1 MTASEATAQRSNVT
15 CPFCG
20 LACDDLTLRIE
31 GGAPQV
37 VANGCRISVA
47 AFSASKVDDPGQWA
61 PEVAGVAA
69 DLQSAIA
76 AGARLVRQAKQPV
89 FGGLATD
96 VQGMRALMQLA
107 DSCGA
112 VVDHMNSTAKLRNI
126 LAFQDGGWITT
137 TLTEVKNHAD
147 LIVCVGA
154 DVVTK
159 FPRFFERFVWN
170 RETLFGSNPR
180 ARQVIYLGEAENS
193 DAGISPDGHP
203 PTLIPCANEDLP
215 QVIAMLRAVCS
226 QRSLQASAAGGVA
239 IELLRDLAVRIKR
252 ARYAVFVWVAA
263 DLDFPHAELTVQ
275 CLIELIKD
283 LNRDQRC
290 AGLPLGGSDGDF
302 TVNQVHTWQTGFAF
316 RTSLASGAPDY
327 DPYHYSAPRM
337 LRDQEADALLWISSF
352 DARRIPPEHSGA
364 TIVLGRPGMKF
375 VKPPDVYIPV
385 GTPGIDHPGHFF
397 RADKVVALP
406 LRQLRET
413 LLPSVAEVLR
423 QLEGALRQ

>member
-1 MTASEATAQRSNVT
+1 MTASDATVQRCNVT

-20 LACDDLTLRIE
+20 LACDDLTVRIE
-31 GGAPQV
+31 DGAPQV

-47 AFSASKVDDPGQWA
+47 AFSASKVDDPGDLL
-61 PEVAGVAA
+61 PKVAGIPA
-69 DLQSAIA
+69 DLQRAIA
-76 AGARLVRQAKQPV
+76 AAAEVLRRAKQPV
-89 FGGLATD
+89 FGGLGTD

-107 DSCGA
+107 DACGA

-126 LAFQDGGWITT
+126 LAFQDGGWVTT

-147 LIVCVGA
+147 LIVCVGT

-170 RETLFGSNPR
+170 RETLFGSDPW
-180 ARQVIYLGEAENS
+180 AREVIYLGQAEKL
-193 DAGISPDGHP
+193 DAGNSPDGRQ
-203 PTLIPCANEDLP
+203 PTRIPCANEDLP
-215 QVIAMLRAVCS
+215 QVLAMLRAVS
-226 QRSLQASAAGGVA
+226 SEQSLQASTAGGVA
-239 IELLRDLAVRIKR
+239 IELLRDLAGRIKR
-252 ARYAVFVWVAA
+252 AKYPVFVWVAP
-263 DLDFPHAELTVQ
+263 DLSFPHAELAVQ
-275 CLIELIKD
+275 CLVELIKD
-283 LNRDQRC
+283 LSRDQRC
-290 AGLPLGGSDGDF
+290 AGLPLGGTDGDF

-327 DPYHYSAPRM
+327 DPYHYSAARM
-337 LRDQEADALLWISSF
+337 LREQEADMLLWISSF
-352 DARRIPPEHSGA
+352 DERRAPPECSVA

-385 GTPGIDHPGHFF
+385 GTPGIDHSGHFF

-413 LLPSVAEVLR
+413 LLLTVAQVLA